1 LQAETVIWVAPN
13 FREEHLSAIRWL
25 NDNTKEPFSF
35 FAVKLKVL
43 RIGES
48 PYAPHFEV
56 VESPND
62 WDEAIRELRDVAQ
75 SATALRRRRFWDRY
89 KVMFPDVASD
99 RPAGGRSSLWHN
111 VAGTDLVISQWLS
124 QKGLGLFVRGR
135 LGVPMSS
142 VVGHL
147 RPFQEQLEQALTA
160 KLDYPKFPL
169 LLRKNGEVDVET
181 DEDFAEQA
189 TWLHEHLLLYEAELT
204 KALASV

>member
-62 WDEAIRELRDVAQ
+62 WDEAIRELRDVAN
-75 SATALRRRRFWDRY
+75 
-89 KVMFPDVASD
+89 P
-99 RPAGGRSSLWHN
+99 
-111 VAGTDLVISQWLS
+111 
-124 QKGLGLFVRGR
+124 
-135 LGVPMSS
+135 
-142 VVGHL
+142 L
-147 RPFQEQLEQALTA
+147 RPFGDDASGTDTRLC
-160 KLDYPKFPL
+160 FPM
-169 LLRKNGEVDVET
+169 
-181 DEDFAEQA
+181 
-189 TWLHEHLLLYEAELT
+189 
-204 KALASV
+204 